1 MLKKF
6 FVIVIG
12 ALGVIALLAI
22 LGCEMGVDGLK
33 ESFVCMIGKPP
44 PDDRRRMSIAI
55 AMGRRVGR
63 VDGVERGVEDATG
76 YSLRGR
82 GSRRLHLVD

>member
-55 AMGRRVGR
+55 AMRRRVGR
-63 VDGVERGVEDATG
+63 VDGVEDATG